1 MIKLG
6 CNFLSLR
13 DTTVEQFIRICYDLR
28 LDVVDFHQ
36 QAFQSTDPA
45 YLTPIK
51 LLCLRYG
58 LPIGYIGVS
67 GLFHGTAEQRRRHA
81 ADSKRAVDLAAFLG
95 SPLIRMFCAT
105 VPAHNGDGNDTW
117 PPMIAGYREV
127 ADYAAARGVAI
138 GLQNHPS
145 TADEML
151 RIRRDVD
158 RDNCNFI
165 MDTGQWLGSPGSEPR
180 GETDPRHD
188 FYGYMAQTI
197 GHASYIRTK
206 FYRIESGTEEWL
218 DYERIVALIKTAN
231 YNGCI
236 SIVYEGEHQDRVEQ
250 IRLAAAYLRDR
261 AWRASDRP
269 GGPMHSLTRC
279 RAAWQIRAMPA
290 TVIDQAHV
298 EAYRNDGYLM
308 LPGMFDD
315 AALQPVHAAV
325 DAEVDR
331 LADRFYRAGKVSSR
345 FADEPS
351 NRRLVL
357 LCEEARESVRIWEL
371 RTRAAVTPE
380 LYQLVRHPA
389 LLDLLTALLGP
400 EVAWTGSFAVRV
412 KLPESVRKP
421 RFPGIRTPSIT
432 ATRPSTCT

>member
-105 VPAHNGDGNDTW
+105 VPAHNGDGDDTW

-145 TADEML
+145 TGDEML
-151 RIRRDVD
+151 RIRRDID

-197 GHASYIRTK
+197 QPCLLHPHQVLPHR
-206 FYRIESGTEEWL
+206 
-218 DYERIVALIKTAN
+218 ERHRRVA
-231 YNGCI
+231 
-236 SIVYEGEHQDRVEQ
+236 
-250 IRLAAAYLRDR
+250 
-261 AWRASDRP
+261 
-269 GGPMHSLTRC
+269 
-279 RAAWQIRAMPA
+279 
-290 TVIDQAHV
+290 
-298 EAYRNDGYLM
+298 
-308 LPGMFDD
+308 
-315 AALQPVHAAV
+315 
-325 DAEVDR
+325 
-331 LADRFYRAGKVSSR
+331 
-345 FADEPS
+345 
-351 NRRLVL
+351 
-357 LCEEARESVRIWEL
+357 
-371 RTRAAVTPE
+371 
-380 LYQLVRHPA
+380 
-389 LLDLLTALLGP
+389 
-400 EVAWTGSFAVRV
+400 
-412 KLPESVRKP
+412 
-421 RFPGIRTPSIT
+421 
-432 ATRPSTCT
+432 